1 MEFPGGPEVRI
12 LHFHCLGLG
21 STLVKELRSHKHCV
35 MAKRETYQF
44 NMFKIKLSTEELML
58 LNCSVGED
66 SSQTL
71 GWQGDQP
78 SQFIG
83 NQSRILIGRTELK

>member
-1 MEFPGGPEVRI
+1 MVYRLWNFLVVQR
-12 LHFHCLGLG
+12 LGL
-21 STLVKELRSHKHCV
+21 TAFTAVAWIQFLVGELRSHKHCV

-44 NMFKIKLSTEELML
+44 NMFKRKLSTEELML

-78 SQFIG
+78 SQFKG
-83 NQSRILIGRTELK
+83 NQS